1 MAKKKARAKRSAAG
15 KSAQNQAVLHQAAIK
30 IGTALGKA
38 TNAARAVGESAPQTK
53 KEFAQ
58 MRKSLSGIVREIERA
73 TDRVKKALR

>member
-1 MAKKKARAKRSAAG
+1 MAKKKARANKSGAGLHQAA
-15 KSAQNQAVLHQAAIK
+15 LHQAAIA

-58 MRKSLSGIVREIERA
+58 MKKSLAGLVKEVERA
-73 TDRVKKALR
+73 TARVKKALR

>member
-1 MAKKKARAKRSAAG
+1 MAKKKAGAKRSTAAT
-15 KSAQNQAVLHQAAIK
+15 SAQNQAVLHQAAIK

>member
-1 MAKKKARAKRSAAG
+1 MAKKKARSKKPAAA
-15 KSAQNQAVLHQAAIK
+15 SQAALHQAAIR

-58 MRKSLSGIVREIERA
+58 LKKSLGGLVRELERA